1 MTEFPRA
8 TRSGGSFIPVC
19 VKQDQV
25 PVQREVKKSVGVL
38 NKGRDSESWRRPL
51 SVLDK
56 NRGESLTSAADL
68 SDSVFAD
75 ARSRLSSLADSCVKH
90 RRSLSRS
97 GQKARS
103 SSRSPPPPP
112 AASSSPSSSSA
123 APHQAS

>member
-1 MTEFPRA
+1 MDTAAVGRRKSKRSAKSENVDPMTEFPRA

-38 NKGRDSESWRRPL
+38 SKERDSESWRRPL

-56 NRGESLTSAADL
+56 NRGESVTSAADL

-75 ARSRLSSLADSCVKH
+75 ARCTF
-90 RRSLSRS
+90 
-97 GQKARS
+97 
-103 SSRSPPPPP
+103 
-112 AASSSPSSSSA
+112 
-123 APHQAS
+123 